1 MCSSDLL
8 LSGGVFGW
16 LRVRKQVR
24 LFSLAIFGT
33 SSLREGLE
41 RQADILGETP
51 KSVSG
56 MTKLCLPQI
65 ESDFPE
71 FQWAQWRQRCE
82 NLLKGYLR
90 ALESQDLSALEGGEG
105 RGQEMG
111 VSDELLRQTEFQ
123 IQEQKR
129 KGVREAYRQVR
140 IHQTEIARYQ
150 KEAGLCIIRLQSAV
164 EYY

>member
-1 MCSSDLL
+1 MEGLGILAGVLL

-71 FQWAQWRQRCE
+71 FQWAQWRDRIYRRWRE
-82 NLLKGYLR
+82 EKAAGR
-90 ALESQDLSALEGGEG
+90 RWESPMSCCG
-105 RGQEMG
+105 R
-111 VSDELLRQTEFQ
+111 RNFRFRN
-123 IQEQKR
+123 R
-129 KGVREAYRQVR
+129 KEKASGKLTDR
-140 IHQTEIARYQ
+140 
-150 KEAGLCIIRLQSAV
+150 
-164 EYY
+164 